1 MCIYTVEQGSFV
13 SNVSPNGVRLVG
25 IQQKF
30 LVNVWGEGKSG
41 CVAEDGWSSEDG
53 ISSMP
58 YMKLHL
64 LTHRRQSVSVV
75 KDQLVNAVKV
85 NDCYLFLESS
95 EKCIVCICGQS
106 GSYGN

>member
-1 MCIYTVEQGSFV
+1 
-13 SNVSPNGVRLVG
+13 
-25 IQQKF
+25 
-30 LVNVWGEGKSG
+30 
-41 CVAEDGWSSEDG
+41 
-53 ISSMP
+53 MP